1 MNELVEST
9 HEILSNNK
17 EDGSIGENAML
28 TRSGAG
34 RLVPRLLELLM
45 DEIPI
50 MTPTFARY

>member
-1 MNELVEST
+1 MNESVEST